1 LATNYVVGIKA
12 VATSF
17 ANRNI
22 VLFTKL
28 QSNYLPIIPPEVI
41 ELLQTKEVPRARY
54 ELLKK

>member
-1 LATNYVVGIKA
+1 VGIKA